1 MNHSRDGHMDAAN
14 MPRRNQSRT
23 TSMEC
28 NNDDQ
33 TEAVTTI
40 AAQLGI
46 GQTGVQDITST
57 LGNQDVCCNWA
68 PHLLKNEAKGHE
80 KFVSNNMKLGDRM

>member
-1 MNHSRDGHMDAAN
+1 MDAAN
-14 MPRRNQSRT
+14 MPHRNQSRT

-28 NNDDQ
+28 NIGDQ

-46 GQTGVQDITST
+46 GQNGVQDIKST
-57 LGNQDVCCNWA
+57 LGNQDVCCHWA
-68 PHLLKNEAKGHE
+68 PPVKKRSKRECIIC
-80 KFVSNNMKLGDRM
+80 